1 MVDNS
6 NVISEATV
14 SYWKGFLSEY
24 RSPEYEISYCKD
36 ISSKPTKFSFSE
48 ETSKTLLSIANGS
61 NKRLSILLVSLAA
74 YAQAMML
81 KSSEVT
87 VVTGNYL
94 EDSTGPKVLCLPFNF
109 DSECTLKEVIVA
121 ASTNIQQK
129 LAYAVASFQNIF
141 DSTVTFPLAVILKN
155 CQKESYEFFERALSQ
170 LFFEH
175 DNERI
180 SCEVTS
186 IYGSDYVITMMNMV
200 ESWANKIRSDCK
212 ISELLIANPFYLNA
226 VEAENGIDTEQSIL
240 ALFKQQVGMYPE
252 KTAIADSVGELSY
265 AELDKLSD
273 TCAVRLIELGIER
286 GDTIGIHMPR
296 SCSAIVAM
304 FAVLKAGGKYCP
316 FDINW
321 PVGRK
326 KYVLDTAE
334 MRLVISSIDTQLA
347 LEEYRQITYDNLQQ
361 DGFDAKQNLQLPEIN
376 GQDSAYIIFTS
387 GSTGNPKGVEIPH
400 SAVVNLVKGLYQ
412 KVYRNY
418 PWDLNVSMIS
428 ALSFD
433 ASVQQLYP
441 ALLLGHTLHIVP
453 DEIRKNGRRISQFW
467 RDRKIHIADC
477 TPTHLRMI
485 RSQMNGQR
493 IDCQVKHLMIGG
505 EKLDQ
510 QNWLNF
516 ADCWESVP
524 NASNAYGPTECC
536 VQSLSF
542 EFNASSQINTETI
555 PIGQPMSG
563 EEIVL
568 IDEFMRIL
576 PKGAVGEIAI
586 SGKGLAK
593 GYINNARLSQESFIF
608 INGKR
613 YYRTGDLAR
622 YIGEEGMIYLGRIDS
637 QVKING
643 YRIELGEI
651 EKVTQQAILK
661 LNSVDDIKP
670 VVDVHVIVN
679 NKESGNQ
686 LLIAY
691 ICTNEEIDFGTIR
704 KEIAFHL
711 PDYMVPAYFIA
722 VDTFP
727 QNSSGKIDNAK
738 LPDPRCDVVQKKIV
752 ACNSET
758 EQQILDIWADL
769 LTTRKENI
777 SLTDNFFDLG
787 GSSFKL
793 AQLSFKLSEVFAREI
808 EIVDLFQHTTI
819 QSQAQYIDGNQQP
832 LDSSDNGA
840 NSTEQFDE
848 ALKIFGL

>member
-1 MVDNS
+1 
-6 NVISEATV
+6 
-14 SYWKGFLSEY
+14 
-24 RSPEYEISYCKD
+24 
-36 ISSKPTKFSFSE
+36 
-48 ETSKTLLSIANGS
+48 
-61 NKRLSILLVSLAA
+61 
-74 YAQAMML
+74 ML

-94 EDSTGPKVLCLPFNF
+94 EDSTEPKILCLPFNF
-109 DSECTLKEVIVA
+109 DSECTLKDVIVA
-121 ASTNIQQK
+121 ASTNMQQK
-129 LAYAVASFQNIF
+129 LAYSVESFQNIF
-141 DSTVTFPLAVILKN
+141 DSTVTFPLSVILKN
-155 CQKESYEFFERALSQ
+155 CQKESDEFSERSLSQ
-170 LFFEH
+170 LLFEH
-175 DNERI
+175 DSALI

-186 IYGSDYVITMMNMV
+186 IYDSEYVITMMNMV
-200 ESWANKIRSDCK
+200 ESWASKIRSDGK
-212 ISELLIANPFYLNA
+212 VSELLIPDPFFLNV

-240 ALFKQQVGMYPE
+240 ALFKQQVGIHPA
-252 KTAIADSVGELSY
+252 KTAIADGVGELSY

-273 TCAVRLIELGIER
+273 ACAIGLIALGIER
-286 GDTIGIHMPR
+286 GDTIGIHMSR

-326 KYVLDTAE
+326 KYVLDIAD
-334 MRLVISSIDTQLA
+334 MRLVISSIDTRLE
-347 LEEYRQITYDNLQQ
+347 LEEYSQIIYDNLRQ
-361 DGFDAKQNLQLPEIN
+361 DGFDATQDVQLPEIS
-376 GQDSAYIIFTS
+376 GQDSAYVIFTS

-400 SAVVNLVKGLYQ
+400 RAVVNLVKGLEQ

-433 ASVQQLYP
+433 ASVQQMYP

-453 DEIRKNGRRISQFW
+453 DEVRKDGKRISQFW

-505 EKLDQ
+505 EKLER

-516 ADCWESVP
+516 AQCWASVP

-542 EFNASSQINTETI
+542 EFNAASQINTKTI
-555 PIGQPMSG
+555 PIGLPMSG

-593 GYINNARLSQESFIF
+593 GYLNNVQLSQESFIF

-622 YIGEEGMIYLGRIDS
+622 YIGQDGIIYLGRIDS

-651 EKVTQQAILK
+651 EKVMQQAILK
-661 LNSVDDIKP
+661 RYSVDDIKP
-670 VVDVHVIVN
+670 VVDVHVTVK

-691 ICTNEEIDFGTIR
+691 ICSNEEIDCGALR
-704 KEIAFHL
+704 KEIASHL
-711 PDYMVPAYFIA
+711 PGYMIPAYFIT
-722 VDTFP
+722 VDSLP

-738 LPDPRCDVVQKKIV
+738 LPDPRCDVVQKRIV

-758 EQQILDIWADL
+758 EQQVLDIWADL
-769 LTTRKENI
+769 LSTRKENI

-793 AQLSFKLSEVFAREI
+793 AQLSFKLSEVFDREI
-808 EIVDLFQHTTI
+808 EVVDLFQYTTI
-819 QSQAQYIDGNQQP
+819 QSQAKYIDENEQP
-832 LDSSDNGA
+832 LDNSDNGA

>member
-1 MVDNS
+1 MADNG

-14 SYWKGFLSEY
+14 NYWKGFLSEY
-24 RSPEYEISYCKD
+24 RSPECEISYCKD

-48 ETSKTLLSIANGS
+48 ETSNTLLSIANGS
-61 NKRLSILLVSLAA
+61 NKRLSILLTSLSA
-74 YAQAMML
+74 YAQAIML

-94 EDSTGPKVLCLPFNF
+94 EDSTEPKILCLPFNF
-109 DSECTLKEVIVA
+109 DSECTLKDVIVA
-121 ASTNIQQK
+121 ASTNMQQK
-129 LAYAVASFQNIF
+129 LAYSVESFQNIF
-141 DSTVTFPLAVILKN
+141 DSTVTFPLSVILKN
-155 CQKESYEFFERALSQ
+155 CQKESDEFSERSLSQ
-170 LFFEH
+170 LLFEH
-175 DNERI
+175 DSALI

-186 IYGSDYVITMMNMV
+186 IYDSEYVITMMNMV
-200 ESWANKIRSDCK
+200 ESWASKIRSDGK
-212 ISELLIANPFYLNA
+212 VSELLIPDPFFLNV

-240 ALFKQQVGMYPE
+240 ALFKQQVGIHPA
-252 KTAIADSVGELSY
+252 KTAIADGVGELSY

-273 TCAVRLIELGIER
+273 ACAIGLIALGIER
-286 GDTIGIHMPR
+286 GDTIGIHMSR

-326 KYVLDTAE
+326 KYVLDIAD
-334 MRLVISSIDTQLA
+334 MRLVISSIDTRLE
-347 LEEYRQITYDNLQQ
+347 LEEYSQIIYDNLRQ
-361 DGFDAKQNLQLPEIN
+361 DGFDATQDVQLPEIS
-376 GQDSAYIIFTS
+376 GQDSAYVIFTS

-400 SAVVNLVKGLYQ
+400 RAVVNLVKGLEQ

-433 ASVQQLYP
+433 ASVQQMYP

-453 DEIRKNGRRISQFW
+453 DEVRKDGKRISQFW

-505 EKLDQ
+505 EKLER

-516 ADCWESVP
+516 AQCWASVP

-542 EFNASSQINTETI
+542 EFNAASQINTKTI
-555 PIGQPMSG
+555 PIGLPMSG

-593 GYINNARLSQESFIF
+593 GYLNNVQLSQESFIF

-622 YIGEEGMIYLGRIDS
+622 YIGQDGIIYLGRIDS

-651 EKVTQQAILK
+651 EKVMQQAILK
-661 LNSVDDIKP
+661 RYSVDDIKP
-670 VVDVHVIVN
+670 VVDVHVTVK

-691 ICTNEEIDFGTIR
+691 ICSNEEIDCGALR
-704 KEIAFHL
+704 KEIASHL
-711 PDYMVPAYFIA
+711 PGYMIPAYFIT
-722 VDTFP
+722 VDSLP

-738 LPDPRCDVVQKKIV
+738 LPDPRCDVVQKRIV

-758 EQQILDIWADL
+758 EQQVLDIWADL
-769 LTTRKENI
+769 LSTRKENI

-793 AQLSFKLSEVFAREI
+793 AQLSFKLSEVFDREI
-808 EIVDLFQHTTI
+808 EVVDLFQYTTI
-819 QSQAQYIDGNQQP
+819 QSQAKYIDENEQP
-832 LDSSDNGA
+832 LDNSDNGA